1 MKVTKVKPIKST
13 EPIKVLDCF
22 VDGGYLQGP
31 GGSLP

>member
-1 MKVTKVKPIKST
+1 MKV
-13 EPIKVLDCF
+13 IKVQLKNSERPVSVIDCF

>member
-1 MKVTKVKPIKST
+1 MKVINVKLKKS
-13 EPIKVLDCF
+13 EKPVSVIDCF

>member
-1 MKVTKVKPIKST
+1 MKVLKVKHIKST
-13 EPIKVLDCF
+13 KPVTAVDCF

>member
-1 MKVTKVKPIKST
+1 MKVLKVKPIKSAKPT
-13 EPIKVLDCF
+13 MVIDCF